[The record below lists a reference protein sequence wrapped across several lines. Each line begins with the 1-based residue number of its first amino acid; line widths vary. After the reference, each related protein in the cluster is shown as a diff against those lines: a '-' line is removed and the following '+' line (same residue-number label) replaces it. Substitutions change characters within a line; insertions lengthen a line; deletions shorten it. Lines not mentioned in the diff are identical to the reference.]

1 MYYLLNKSVNPYY
14 NIALE
19 EYIFSNAIFN
29 DDVIIIWRN
38 DKSIYMGKNQNP
50 YTEVIHNLIESNKI
64 PLIRRVSGGGTVYHD
79 LGNINMSFIQK
90 NRRLDQIN
98 FLDNTRFMQNLL
110 KSLNLDVFIS
120 DRKDIL
126 LDGKKISGSA
136 QCIKGKNALY
146 HGTLLYESDLDNLNL
161 FLNSKKTIKSS
172 ATKSVRSKVTNINDY
187 LDMTIDNFLDYCV
200 QYIKT
205 NTDNAKEIILSKED
219 IKNIDELANKKY
231 KSYNWTFESTP
242 KFKIDIDVRNNLS
255 VHVDIKKWKI
265 IDFNLNINN
274 EIIRLDK
281 LIGEDFLQSKVNS
294 IINKDYREYN
304 EILNY
309 LF

>member
-1 MYYLLNKSVNPYY
+1 MYYLLNKSIDPYY

-29 DDVIIIWRN
+29 DDVILIWRN

-50 YTEVIHNLIESNKI
+50 YTEVTHNLIELNNI
-64 PLIRRVSGGGTVYHD
+64 PLIRRISGGGTVYHD

-90 NRRLDQIN
+90 NKRLDEIN

-110 KSLNLDVFIS
+110 KSLNLDVIIS
-120 DRKDIL
+120 NRKDIL

-146 HGTLLYESDLDNLNL
+146 HGTLLYEADLDNLNM
-161 FLNSKKTIKSS
+161 FLNSKKIIKSS
-172 ATKSVRSKVTNINDY
+172 ATKSVRSKVTNVNDY

-205 NTDNAKEIILSKED
+205 NTEEPKEIILSKED
-219 IKNIDELANKKY
+219 IKNIEKLANTKY
-231 KSYNWTFESTP
+231 KSYEWTFESTP
-242 KFKIDIDVRNNLS
+242 KFKIDINVSNYIS
-255 VHVDIKKWKI
+255 AHVDIRKWKI
-265 IDFNLNINN
+265 VEFNINKNN
-274 EIIRLDK
+274 EIIKLDK
-281 LIGEDFLQSKVNS
+281 LVGEDFLENRVNY
-294 IINKDYREYN
+294 IINNYYREYN